1 MKTWCAVAA
10 VALLGPAM
18 ARADE
23 QPSPQPAPAAAA
35 PAPAATV
42 TTAPGAAQPADK
54 KDEPKKEESAP
65 QNASLMTPEQ
75 LAALGKWT
83 FNVGVDNIVGSGTF
97 VNPEYFAYVGTALS
111 VSWTKPLRFAGRN
124 FLFNGGTGLN
134 IEYTKPDALNGR
146 RVGWSDIRLGLAMPG
161 AIRDKTTGIS
171 VNPSIGMTVPVTLE
185 SWGQGTLTNLTAGV
199 RFIRRFGPIDLRLGA
214 SGGYTLNTSPY
225 VKQYASVGPDNIATA
240 LCRVS
245 DPSCGS
251 GGLTNQFSAG
261 TNLVALWF
269 FNDDLLFYG
278 TLGWNIRWR
287 NAATMEADEFTPR
300 GLDVN
305 GNPVAQV
312 GLRPNDVM
320 SGSLGANYNLTD
332 VFSLSFTIANDG
344 PVKTFDN
351 KGFRNPFLD
360 LVSPASNFTTY
371 AVSIY
376 ATL

>member
-1 MKTWCAVAA
+1 
-10 VALLGPAM
+10 
-18 ARADE
+18 
-23 QPSPQPAPAAAA
+23 
-35 PAPAATV
+35 
-42 TTAPGAAQPADK
+42 
-54 KDEPKKEESAP
+54 
-65 QNASLMTPEQ
+65 
-75 LAALGKWT
+75 
-83 FNVGVDNIVGSGTF
+83 
-97 VNPEYFAYVGTALS
+97 
-111 VSWTKPLRFAGRN
+111 
-124 FLFNGGTGLN
+124 
-134 IEYTKPDALNGR
+134 
-146 RVGWSDIRLGLAMPG
+146 
-161 AIRDKTTGIS
+161 
-171 VNPSIGMTVPVTLE
+171 
-185 SWGQGTLTNLTAGV
+185 
-199 RFIRRFGPIDLRLGA
+199 
-214 SGGYTLNTSPY
+214 
-225 VKQYASVGPDNIATA
+225 
-240 LCRVS
+240 
-245 DPSCGS
+245 
-251 GGLTNQFSAG
+251 
-261 TNLVALWF
+261 VALWF